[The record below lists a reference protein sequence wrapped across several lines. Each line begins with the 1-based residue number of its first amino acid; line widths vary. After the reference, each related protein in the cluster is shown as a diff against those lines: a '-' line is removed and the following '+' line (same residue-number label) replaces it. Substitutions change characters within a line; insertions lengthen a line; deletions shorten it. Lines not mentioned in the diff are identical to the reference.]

1 MHKNILTI
9 KEAIKKVLDS
19 KNYVFLFLFFSILMT
34 FIYIFIPVFV
44 VPGNDLKFFLQITP
58 WWGFLIFILLG
69 ISVGLLIIM
78 QVYIYKNLR
87 RISIRGT
94 TGGAIAGFS
103 SVISGIFSSATCASC
118 VSALFSF
125 LLPTTFILKTLSYR
139 WYISSGGFLL
149 VLFSLFLTSKRIE
162 NECKSCKIK

>member
-9 KEAIKKVLDS
+9 KDAIRKVLDS
-19 KNYVFLFLFFSILMT
+19 KNYILVFLFFSIVMI

-58 WWGFLIFILLG
+58 LWGFLIFILLA
-69 ISVGLLIIM
+69 ISVGLLFTM
-78 QVYIYKNLR
+78 QIYVFKNLR
-87 RISIRGT
+87 KISIGGT
-94 TGGAIAGFS
+94 TGGAVTGFS
-103 SVISGIFSSATCASC
+103 SIISGIFSSATCASC

-125 LLPTTFILKTLSYR
+125 LLPTTFILKTLNYR

-149 VLFSLFLTSKRIE
+149 VLISLFLASKRIN